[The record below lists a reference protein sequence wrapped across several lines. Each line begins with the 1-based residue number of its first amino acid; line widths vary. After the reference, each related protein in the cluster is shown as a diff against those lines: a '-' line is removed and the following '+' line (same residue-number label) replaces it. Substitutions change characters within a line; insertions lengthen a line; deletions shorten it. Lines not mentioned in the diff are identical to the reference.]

1 MKPRNPRASR
11 RRAPVRHGATRV
23 GLVTAAATVL
33 CVLTAGPA
41 PAHTRPADG
50 VRGEGGPA
58 AVTGVTPAP
67 PARSGGRTSAA
78 SVASVASAEPAG
90 LTVTR
95 AASPSETVVL
105 ARNEPAAAEEDSGSS
120 AVVTWAII
128 IVGALLGIGIGLA
141 IVSRATRKHAREQ
154 RKGGPR

>member
-11 RRAPVRHGATRV
+11 RRAPVRHGAARI
-23 GLVTAAATVL
+23 GLVTAVATVL

-41 PAHTRPADG
+41 PAHARPADG
-50 VRGEGGPA
+50 VPGEGGPA
-58 AVTGVTPAP
+58 AVTGVAP
-67 PARSGGRTSAA
+67 PARSGDRTSAA
-78 SVASVASAEPAG
+78 EPAG
-90 LTVTR
+90 ITVTR

-105 ARNEPAAAEEDSGSS
+105 ARNEPAAAEENSGSS

>member
-11 RRAPVRHGATRV
+11 RRAPARHGAARI
-23 GLVTAAATVL
+23 GLVTAVATVL

-50 VRGEGGPA
+50 VPGEGGPA
-58 AVTGVTPAP
+58 AVTGVTSVP
-67 PARSGGRTSAA
+67 PARSEGRTSTAP
-78 SVASVASAEPAG
+78 AEPAG

-105 ARNEPAAAEEDSGSS
+105 ARNEPAAEEESGSS